1 MQVNCDV
8 LHLHVVIRYIE
19 GPNAHVEDLKWWFTL
34 VLLGVLE
41 RGEKG
46 RNGFKNSTR
55 KETN

>member
-19 GPNAHVEDLKWWFTL
+19 GPNAHVEDLKWWSTL

-41 RGEKG
+41 PLGNWWVRKKG
-46 RNGFKNSTR
+46 PECIQKQ
-55 KETN
+55 